1 MKTFFLGE
9 TEFEFPA
16 VSGKPVLEVVRG
28 LNACADYADA
38 IKAERAWFHSH
49 PSDRTR
55 NPCGCQAA
63 VAAIDEFHFRC
74 CECGAEWNEAWKE
87 DL

>member
-38 IKAERAWFHSH
+38 IKAERAWFQSAAR
-49 PSDRTR
+49 PTR
-55 NPCGCQAA
+55 NPCGCQADCEA
-63 VAAIDEFHFRC
+63 LDDGHFRC
-74 CECGAEWNEAWKE
+74 CECGAEWHEFWKE
-87 DL
+87 AL